1 VIVMAGPT
9 GSRQIESPHRH
20 ATAPREIDDTPP
32 APHELE
38 LLRSFLSLHDH
49 NPGDPQ
55 SLPPSLESIE
65 WWLRANDL
73 LADDAEAEVDDLGL
87 VADVLE
93 ALRSRI
99 GDADPAE
106 HGRNDDAVLE
116 LLNDAARTAG
126 LQARFDLG
134 TLEPQIEGVSG
145 AIGKVLALAFLSQL
159 DGSWTNFKD
168 CGSPTCRS
176 VFYDRSKNH
185 SGKWCSMQTCGN
197 RAKVRAFRERQTASK
212 P

>member
-1 VIVMAGPT
+1 VIVMAEPS
-9 GSRQIESPHRH
+9 GSGRLTAPHRH
-20 ATAPREIDDTPP
+20 STAPREIDDTPP
-32 APHELE
+32 APRELE

-65 WWLRANDL
+65 WWLRANGL
-73 LADDAEAEVDDLGL
+73 LADDAEADVDELGL
-87 VADVLE
+87 AADVLE

-99 GDADPAE
+99 GDAEAAE
-106 HGRNDDAVLE
+106 QPRDDDAVSE
-116 LLNDAARTAG
+116 LLNDAATTAG

-134 TLEPQIEGVSG
+134 TLEPHTGGVSG
-145 AIGKVLALAFLSQL
+145 AIGKVLGVAFLSQL
-159 DGSWTNFKD
+159 DGSWRNFKD

-185 SGKWCSMQTCGN
+185 SGRWCSMQTCGN
-197 RAKVRAFRERQTASK
+197 RAKVRAFRERKTAAK